1 MPEDENMVGGSVDGD
16 DDDEDN
22 DGDDEDNDGDDDD
35 VLRSTPLFSLDVT
48 LLSLV

>member
-1 MPEDENMVGGSVDGD
+1 MREDENMVGGSVDVDD

-22 DGDDEDNDGDDDD
+22 DGDDEDNDGDDD
-35 VLRSTPLFSLDVT
+35 VLRSIPLLSLDVM

>member
-22 DGDDEDNDGDDDD
+22 DGDDEDNDGDDD

>member
-1 MPEDENMVGGSVDGD
+1 MPEDENMVGGSVDGDD

-22 DGDDEDNDGDDDD
+22 DGDDEDNDGDDD
-35 VLRSTPLFSLDVT
+35 VLRSTPLLSLDVM